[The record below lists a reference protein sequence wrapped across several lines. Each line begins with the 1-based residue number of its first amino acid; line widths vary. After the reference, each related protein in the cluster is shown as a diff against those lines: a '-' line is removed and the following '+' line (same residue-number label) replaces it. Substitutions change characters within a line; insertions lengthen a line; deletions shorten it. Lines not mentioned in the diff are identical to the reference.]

1 MYYVE
6 CNPDKALLCTL
17 GISRKQVI
25 HSYGKGNVCRR
36 LQKTANAIGLVD
48 EDPKSA
54 RPSYIKT
61 LKLIDT
67 KDEIKL
73 YFDSKT
79 DNRLILL
86 CPRLEEWIVLAARNA
101 NEDITRYGLPDN
113 ANELHKVINVRQHD
127 FRQFITDIRDK
138 SPMLKTL
145 VGFLTISNL

>member
-17 GISRKQVI
+17 GISKKQVI
-25 HSYGKGNVCRR
+25 HSYSKGNVCRR
-36 LQKTANAIGLVD
+36 LQKTANVIGLVD

-54 RPSYIKT
+54 QPSYIKT
-61 LKLIDT
+61 LKLINT

-79 DNRLILL
+79 DNRLIML
-86 CPRLEEWIVLAARNA
+86 CPRLEDWIVLAARSA
-101 NEDITRYGLPDN
+101 NEDITKYGLPDN
-113 ANELHKVINVRQHD
+113 ANVLHTVINIKQRNYQ
-127 FRQFITDIRDK
+127 QLIEDIRDK

-145 VGFLTISNL
+145 VGFLTIPNL

>member
-17 GISRKQVI
+17 GISKKQVI
-25 HSYGKGNVCRR
+25 HSFGKGNVCNR
-36 LQKTANAIGLVD
+36 LKKTSNAIGLVD

-54 RPSYIKT
+54 QPSYIKT
-61 LKLIDT
+61 LELTNI

-79 DNRLILL
+79 DNQLIML
-86 CPRLEEWIVLAARNA
+86 CPRLEEWIVLAARSA
-101 NEDITRYGLPDN
+101 NKDIMKYGLPDN
-113 ANELHKVINVRQHD
+113 ANELHKVINVRQHS
-127 FRQFITDIRDK
+127 FQQLITNIRNS

-145 VGFLTISNL
+145 VGFLTISNV